1 MIDLIAESIR
11 NHFILDPERAD
22 KLMSDDNYED
32 SSLLSVIIFVGLCRQ
47 HNIPE
52 EEVKIYLGMEDAEY
66 QGKISK
72 FMNLADDVQERI
84 NRGKLRIRKDMIYR
98 FHLKYMMCLRYVTR
112 QASRTRGKR
121 LFMWRN
127 ILGDD

>member
-98 FHLKYMMCLRYVTR
+98 FHSKYMMCLRYVTR
-112 QASRTRGKR
+112 QTSRTRGKR

-127 ILGDD
+127 ILGND